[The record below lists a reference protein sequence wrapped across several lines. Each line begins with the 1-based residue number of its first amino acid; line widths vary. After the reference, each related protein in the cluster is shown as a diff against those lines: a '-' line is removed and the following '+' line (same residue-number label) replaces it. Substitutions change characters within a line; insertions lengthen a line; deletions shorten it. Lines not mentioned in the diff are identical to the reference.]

1 VARSSRKNEPIAALD
16 VGSAKIACFIAKMD
30 DDKVLRVLGAGHN
43 RSQGVRSGQ
52 VVDMA
57 ALQSSINEAV
67 SNAEKMA
74 GVRVKDLMLNI
85 AGPTLLSRNM
95 EAEVAIPHNHPV
107 RMSDVRRV
115 LDQGSQ
121 LHLHA
126 AQAAHHGRTPTSN
139 QGNGTNPAPHHST
152 ESEVIHRW
160 SNGYTID
167 GSDRIID
174 PRGMYGN
181 RLGVRLHMVSVALGP
196 LRNVRTVIEHCQLD
210 IAEQVATPH
219 ASALACA
226 IDDEKEMGVTVI
238 DMGAGTTSVSIFMDG
253 HPLFADCIPVGGQHV
268 TSDLSKILSTPL
280 NAAER
285 LKTVWGSVL
294 SSPRD
299 ANEMLRIQLVGEDD
313 GQTGGHEI
321 PRSELVS
328 IIRARLEETFEL
340 VRARLA
346 DTRML
351 HAAGRRVVLTGGASQ
366 LQGVREMA
374 ELILDKQVRLGRP
387 RRLKGLPEAVSGPA
401 FASCAG
407 LLRWATQDH
416 VELGFDNRDIDG
428 NDETDR
434 PGGALLRV
442 GHWIKELLG

>member
-1 VARSSRKNEPIAALD
+1 VARPSRKNEPIAALD

-30 DDKVLRVLGAGHN
+30 DDQVLRVLGAGHN
-43 RSQGVRSGQ
+43 RSQGVRGGQ

-57 ALQSSINEAV
+57 ALQSAINEAV

-85 AGPTLLSRNM
+85 SGPTLLSRNM

-126 AQAAHHGRTPTSN
+126 AQAAHHGRGPG
-139 QGNGTNPAPHHST
+139 QGAHHGA

-174 PRGMYGN
+174 PRGMYGD

-196 LRNVRTVIEHCQLD
+196 LRNLRTVLEHCQLD
-210 IAEQVATPH
+210 VSEQVASPH
-219 ASALACA
+219 AAALACA

-238 DMGAGTTSVSIFMDG
+238 DMGGGTTSVSIFMDG
-253 HPLFADCIPVGGQHV
+253 HPLFADCVPVGGHHV
-268 TSDLSKILSTPL
+268 TSDLSKVLSTPL
-280 NAAER
+280 AAAER

-294 SSPRD
+294 PSPRD
-299 ANEMLRIQLVGEDD
+299 ANEMLRIQLVGEDEEE
-313 GQTGGHEI
+313 TGGHEI
-321 PRSELVS
+321 PRSELVN
-328 IIRARLEETFEL
+328 IIRPRLEETFEL

-351 HAAGRRVVLTGGASQ
+351 HAAGRRVILTGGASQ

-401 FASCAG
+401 FATCAG

-416 VELGFDNRDIDG
+416 VELGFEHRENDG
-428 NDETDR
+428 DDEADR
-434 PGGALLRV
+434 SASTLVRV